1 MNLKF
6 TKRSH
11 TAFSENSLLEKCA
24 MTCPEARD
32 SNPAGVR
39 ESNRVSKLY
48 KAFGLVAVMVMGASM
63 SSCNDDDEREPV
75 LPPVIEATPNTLAGV
90 ITDIAGTPVSGA
102 KVTIGN
108 LSATTDANG
117 TYSIPNVAKG
127 SYQVTAE
134 ANGMYPVS
142 SNVNFTQ
149 ANEQNLLWSVAL
161 NQKVTQDLVIE
172 DPDAEATGD
181 VTSENIPDNEEGAVT
196 ITVDVPANTVPRN
209 TTISIAPIYSVEA
222 AIGSRAGE
230 SETMLIGANVTCS
243 DPNLALT
250 APIDVTFA
258 LDSSIATE
266 VTAKEF
272 DTVSNTWREVK
283 PQIDGNGNVVIKT
296 TKFTSFGLFLPISVT
311 TVASSEEIQFTQSLY
326 DNRNGSGNMFVEAA
340 SFTYKAGTAI
350 NAEAKN
356 KLQGL
361 LIEHLARLFGVK
373 VTTLTGSYPLGIN
386 LAIGQGILLK
396 GTQAVDAVSVSSNRT
411 TVTGTRYGNVTVT
424 ASAFSV
430 DHNGGIVGS
439 E

>member
-1 MNLKF
+1 MNLQF

-11 TAFSENSLLEKCA
+11 TAFSENNLLERCA
-24 MTCPEARD
+24 TTCPEVRD

-39 ESNRVSKLY
+39 ENNRVSEFF
-48 KAFGLVAVMVMGASM
+48 KALGLVLIMVMGVSLT
-63 SSCNDDDEREPV
+63 SCHDDDEREPV
-75 LPPVIEATPNTLAGV
+75 LPPVVEAAPNTLAGV

-102 KVTIGN
+102 KVTLGK
-108 LSATTDANG
+108 LSAITDANG
-117 TYSIPNVAKG
+117 TYSISNVAKG
-127 SYQVTAE
+127 TYQVTAE

-142 SNVNFTQ
+142 ANINFTQ
-149 ANEQNLLWSVAL
+149 SNEQNLLWSIAL
-161 NQKVTQDLVIE
+161 NQKVTHDLVIE
-172 DPDAEATGD
+172 DPEADATGD
-181 VTSENIPDNEEGAVT
+181 VKSENIPDNDEGAVT
-196 ITVDVPANTVPRN
+196 ITVDVPANTVPEN

-272 DTVSNTWREVK
+272 DAVSNTWREVT

-311 TVASSEEIQFTQSLY
+311 TIASSEGIQFAQSLF

-340 SFTYKAGTAI
+340 SFTYKAGTAV
-350 NAEAKN
+350 NADAKN
-356 KLQGL
+356 KLEGL
-361 LIEHLARLFGVK
+361 LIEHLARLFGAK
-373 VTTLTGSYPLGIN
+373 VTTMTGSYPVGVS

-396 GTQAVDAVSVSSNRT
+396 GTQAVDAVSVSSNKT